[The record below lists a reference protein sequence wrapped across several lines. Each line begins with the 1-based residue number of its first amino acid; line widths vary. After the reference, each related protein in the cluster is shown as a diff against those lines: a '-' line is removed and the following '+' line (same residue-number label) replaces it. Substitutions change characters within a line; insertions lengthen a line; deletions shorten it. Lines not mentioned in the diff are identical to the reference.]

1 MHRRVGSAHYSAVVP
16 IIDNAVYAEG
26 RRTPDPKSLSETY
39 DLVQSRHGFGWI
51 GLYRPGAAELQ
62 SVANEFELHP
72 LAVEDA
78 QEGHQRPKLERYGD
92 DRFIV
97 LRPARYMDAEER
109 VEFGEVDLF
118 LGQDFVVVVR
128 HAEAPDIKA
137 VRARLESDPELLAC
151 GPLAVLYAVADRVVD
166 DYGPVVNGLEND
178 IDEIEDQLFA
188 GDGAVSQRI
197 YELTRE
203 VITFQRAIEPLAGV
217 LQQVRADL
225 DGNQALIE
233 VRRGLRDVLDHVTR
247 IQERAE
253 GFRVLLQ
260 NALTVNSTLV
270 GQRQNDQ
277 IEKLTRDS
285 LEQGSQVKKV
295 SSWAAIGF
303 FPATLASVWGMNFRY
318 MPELEWPLGYPLAL
332 FAMLTLGVVL
342 YVTFKRR
349 NWL

>member
-1 MHRRVGSAHYSAVVP
+1 MP
-16 IIDNAVYAEG
+16 IIDNAVYVDG
-26 RRTPDPKSLSETY
+26 KRTPDPTSLSETY
-39 DLVQSRHGFGWI
+39 DLVRARNGFGWI
-51 GLYRPGAAELQ
+51 GLYRPDPAELHA
-62 SVANEFELHP
+62 VADEFSLHP

-78 QEGHQRPKLERYGD
+78 QEGHQRPKIERYGG
-92 DRFIV
+92 DRFVV
-97 LRPARYMDAEER
+97 LRPARYMDTEER
-109 VEFGEVDLF
+109 VDFGEVDLF
-118 LGQDFVVVVR
+118 VGPDFVVVVR
-128 HAEAPDIKA
+128 HAEAPDLKA
-137 VRARLESDPELLAC
+137 VRARLEAEPKLLSA
-151 GPLAVLYAVADRVVD
+151 GPLAVLYAIADRVVD

-188 GDGAVSQRI
+188 GESSVSQRI

-203 VITFQRAIEPLAGV
+203 VITFQRAIAPLSGV
-217 LQQVRADL
+217 LQQIRAEI
-225 DGNQALIE
+225 DGQEGLIE

-277 IEKLTRDS
+277 IEKLTRDAF
-285 LEQGSQVKKV
+285 EQGNQVKKV

-303 FPATLASVWGMNFRY
+303 FPASLASIWGMNFKN
-318 MPELEWPLGYPLAL
+318 MPELQLPFGYPLAL
-332 FAMLTLGVVL
+332 LAMLTLGVVL